1 MKNINDYLYY
11 QDKDGLLEYAA
22 KSEHFRSI
30 VKTSLCNFKDEL
42 KEAGI
47 TVRKNSTKETLVN
60 ALLLYG
66 LKTRAEQAKFTIGHM
81 MEDILLNVETVDEFV
96 KESFKIEKQIF
107 IDAEVIT
114 DVKQEITR
122 ELIQENF
129 HWEVDKIREKEGY
142 LNLPVE
148 IINKDEIISMRS
160 GIKVLKENGYKR
172 YAIGCSFIKE
182 KEKKENLKDKNALEE
197 LEEDIYLVKEDF
209 EARFVN
215 EEKERYLYMN
225 INIETGEK
233 EYIYPSDILNKYK
246 K

>member
-1 MKNINDYLYY
+1 M
-11 QDKDGLLEYAA
+11 
-22 KSEHFRSI
+22 
-30 VKTSLCNFKDEL
+30 
-42 KEAGI
+42 
-47 TVRKNSTKETLVN
+47 
-60 ALLLYG
+60 
-66 LKTRAEQAKFTIGHM
+66 
-81 MEDILLNVETVDEFV
+81 
-96 KESFKIEKQIF
+96 
-107 IDAEVIT
+107 
-114 DVKQEITR
+114 KQEITR

-197 LEEDIYLVKEDF
+197 LEEDIYLVKDDF